1 MRRVVND
8 TLSCKTAAI
17 RFLIAAAFALCCVT
31 SCSKKTEIGKETD
44 MTKVARQVV
53 DGLYAIQTT
62 NGSNSM
68 RMEAKRMEKYEHD
81 SLSYELFPKGFDV
94 YGYNENGDLE
104 THIHSRQ
111 AKHTTVR
118 KGNKET
124 WAAFGDVVIL
134 NFIKGQKLLTDT
146 LYWNQSEHK
155 IYTDCLVKMSSPRG
169 YMQGIGMES
178 DEMARNAV
186 LQKPFD
192 SFTRLGADSV
202 VNTYIDTVNVVGPV
216 MRVKKGKDLRV
227 KGKEEMKNGR

>member
-1 MRRVVND
+1 MRRVKNGI
-8 TLSCKTAAI
+8 LSCKTAAI
-17 RFLIAAAFALCCVT
+17 SFLIAAAFALCCLT
-31 SCSKKTEIGKETD
+31 SCSPNTEVGKDMD

-53 DGLYAIQTT
+53 DGLYAMQTT
-62 NGSNSM
+62 NGNTSM
-68 RMEAKRMEKYEHD
+68 RMEAIRMEKYEYD

-134 NFIKGQKLLTDT
+134 NFIKGERLLTDT

-202 VNTYIDTVNVVGPV
+202 VNTYIDTVNIIGPR
-216 MRVKKGKDLRV
+216 MRAKKGKDLRI
-227 KGKEEMKNGR
+227 KGKEEKNGR

>member
-1 MRRVVND
+1 MRRVKNGI
-8 TLSCKTAAI
+8 LSCKTAAI
-17 RFLIAAAFALCCVT
+17 NSIAAAFALCCLI
-31 SCSKKTEIGKETD
+31 SCSPKTEVGKDLD

-53 DGLYAIQTT
+53 DGLYARQTT
-62 NGSNSM
+62 NGNASM
-68 RMEAKRMEKYEHD
+68 RMEALRMEKYEND

-134 NFIKGQKLLTDT
+134 NFIKGEKLLTDT
-146 LYWNQSEHK
+146 LYWDQFRHR

-202 VNTYIDTVNVVGPV
+202 VNTYVDTVNIIGPL

-227 KGKEEMKNGR
+227 KGKEDNTDGR